1 MALLWPPTNAKC
13 CPTFHFLTNA
23 YGHSTVKTSGLVP
36 SHKQDS
42 ISNWM
47 DDRLEKQGFVD
58 VFWAELR
65 RRHANQ
71 RAYRFCFEKWQPIAT
86 FRQQVQYIS
95 TKVSCPIC
103 LLNHWPRILQ
113 FIYAQNQDDA
123 KGTYLRS
130 SLAYGRRIFI
140 ISAMSFLNWPS
151 SSRQN
156 EPFPSPRQNRSDRS
170 QDRRESV
177 PGQSVDCC
185 IHGVERLE

>member
-71 RAYRFCFEKWQPIAT
+71 RTYRFCFEKWQPIAT

-156 EPFPSPRQNRSDRS
+156 EPFRVKIGQIEAKIGEKVCPVS
-170 QDRRESV
+170 QLTVALR
-177 PGQSVDCC
+177 C
-185 IHGVERLE
+185 